1 MSLREWYG
9 LGTGTIWGP
18 LSQIHLKDTSSHL
31 GGISGPNST
40 AIMTI
45 FWQACGD
52 RSIWELPKQIGP
64 TNGLEWGAHWGHPSK
79 CSCCFDGQLV
89 MTN

>member
-1 MSLREWYG
+1 MSLREGYG
-9 LGTGTIWGP
+9 LGTGTISGP

-52 RSIWELPKQIGP
+52 RSGNYLNKLAPRMVWNGGLIGAILRSE
-64 TNGLEWGAHWGHPSK
+64 T
-79 CSCCFDGQLV
+79 
-89 MTN
+89 

>member
-1 MSLREWYG
+1 MRRVRFRNWYDMGSSLPD
-9 LGTGTIWGP
+9 TF
-18 LSQIHLKDTSSHL
+18 KDISSHL

-52 RSIWELPKQIGP
+52 RSGNYLNKLAPRMVW
-64 TNGLEWGAHWGHPSK
+64 NGGLVGAILRSE
-79 CSCCFDGQLV
+79 
-89 MTN
+89 TY